1 MDVEPGTGTE
11 SGVAAPD
18 APTPQPG
25 VGAGTVALIATWIG
39 LIAGFCDL
47 GALVVYKRLI
57 ARDFYHLG
65 ADFPWLIPL
74 GVTALVF
81 LPASLLI
88 LIAWRRGSIRLG
100 VPVGLLSFLGFLDLC
115 SRLRLELWA
124 TVIISIGLATQSVRF
139 VRRRREG
146 FLRSVRW
153 SVGWLVAALVA
164 TMLVTVGG
172 RWWQEYRQGATLPQA
187 PQGAPNVLLIVWDT
201 VRASNTSLHGY
212 RRATTPNLDR
222 LARRGVK
229 FDLAFATSSWTL
241 PSHASLFTGRW
252 PHEVG
257 VNWKS
262 PVREGVPTLAGS
274 LAKHGYDTA
283 GFVANL
289 DYCSRE
295 TGLARGF
302 AHYEDFPLSIV
313 DTFTRYI
320 ALGRRIDA
328 SSWQASVDGWVE
340 ARTGR
345 WHDLIP
351 QSREHTKDADAINGA
366 FLGWLANRTA
376 TRRPFFAFLNYND
389 AHSPYEVP
397 DRSTPGFGLR
407 PSTSA
412 QRQTLQ
418 NFTGLDKTMLSTDDV
433 HMAID
438 VYDDSIAYLDR
449 RLGSLLEELGRKGV
463 LENTLI
469 IVTSDHGE
477 HLGDHRLFFHGC
489 SLYRQLVH
497 VPLVIAGRKRIPEG
511 RTVAES
517 VGLCDLPSTVID
529 VLGLASKPAIPG
541 RSFAKLWRPRSPDA
555 GRIATPPLLME
566 TTKPELL
573 TNDGREPAAKGPMKA
588 VVAAGMHYIQMAD
601 GTEEL
606 FNLGSDPEET
616 NNLAR
621 TADAA
626 PVVQQL
632 RGLVRLLL
640 RKR

>member
-1 MDVEPGTGTE
+1 
-11 SGVAAPD
+11 
-18 APTPQPG
+18 
-25 VGAGTVALIATWIG
+25 
-39 LIAGFCDL
+39 
-47 GALVVYKRLI
+47 
-57 ARDFYHLG
+57 LG

-74 GVTALVF
+74 GVTALVSV
-81 LPASLLI
+81 PASLII
-88 LIAWRRGSIRLG
+88 LYAWRRGSVRLG

-124 TVIISIGLATQSVRF
+124 TAIISIGLATQSVRF
-139 VRRRREG
+139 VRSRRER
-146 FLRSVRW
+146 FLRSVRM

-172 RWWQEYRQGATLPQA
+172 RWWQEYRQGTTLSPSA
-187 PQGAPNVLLIVWDT
+187 PGAQNVLLIVWDT

-212 RRATTPNLDR
+212 PRVTTPNLDR
-222 LARRGVK
+222 LARGGVK
-229 FDLAFATSSWTL
+229 FDLAFSSSSWTL

-262 PVREGVPTLAGS
+262 PVREGVPTLAGY
-274 LAKHGYDTA
+274 LAEHGYDTA

-302 AHYEDFPLSIV
+302 AHYEDFSLSIV

-328 SSWQASVDGWVE
+328 SAWQGSVDAWVE

-351 QSREHTKDADAINGA
+351 QSREHAKDADAINGA
-366 FLGWLANRTA
+366 FLGWLENRKA
-376 TRRPFFAFLNYND
+376 THRPFFAFLNYND

-418 NFTGLDKTMLSTDDV
+418 SFTGLDKTSLSNDDV

-438 VYDDSIAYLDR
+438 VYDDCISYLDK

-463 LENTLI
+463 LENTLV

-497 VPLVIAGRKRIPEG
+497 VPLVIAGRKWLPEG

-529 VLGLASKPAIPG
+529 VLGLASKPAFPG
-541 RSFAKLWRPRSPDA
+541 RSF
-555 GRIATPPLLME
+555 
-566 TTKPELL
+566 
-573 TNDGREPAAKGPMKA
+573 
-588 VVAAGMHYIQMAD
+588 
-601 GTEEL
+601 
-606 FNLGSDPEET
+606 
-616 NNLAR
+616 
-621 TADAA
+621 
-626 PVVQQL
+626 
-632 RGLVRLLL
+632 
-640 RKR
+640 